1 MIDDPDAK
9 NRVKNAL
16 GLEDAKA
23 RVAELARWG
32 YTEAL
37 VVNDLRI
44 RVERIESKI
53 GSEPAPEVSMKRER
67 TNARAQRCKACE
79 HESTVPFAY
88 CPECGDECG
97 DAVEDQQGRDPDL
110 AGWPLCAVCGKTAR
124 EGRHATDFGEG
135 HDYVPLTVAE
145 ARPALYAKRRA
156 FRLEPYYSRHVNA
169 MTAEALH
176 SKGAIAAE
184 LAHRD
189 QQIARLR
196 EALSSARSEITRLGT
211 DGGGFSCAVIDDI
224 DAALGGV
231 KGAGA

>member
-9 NRVKNAL
+9 NRLANPL
-16 GLEDAKA
+16 TLEGAKA

-37 VVNDLRI
+37 VLNDLRI
-44 RVERIESKI
+44 RIEKIESK
-53 GSEPAPEVSMKRER
+53 
-67 TNARAQRCKACE
+67 
-79 HESTVPFAY
+79 
-88 CPECGDECG
+88 
-97 DAVEDQQGRDPDL
+97 
-110 AGWPLCAVCGKTAR
+110 
-124 EGRHATDFGEG
+124 GEG
-135 HDYVPLTVAE
+135 HDYAPLAAAE
-145 ARPALYAKRRA
+145 ARPPLYAERYA

-184 LAHRD
+184 LAYRD

-196 EALSSARSEITRLGT
+196 EALSTARSEITRLGT

-224 DAALGGV
+224 DAALGEPE
-231 KGAGA
+231 KS

>member
-1 MIDDPDAK
+1 MSDDPDAK
-9 NRVKNAL
+9 NRLANPL
-16 GLEDAKA
+16 TLEDAKA

-53 GSEPAPEVSMKRER
+53 GSEPALEAAEIS
-67 TNARAQRCKACE
+67 
-79 HESTVPFAY
+79 
-88 CPECGDECG
+88 
-97 DAVEDQQGRDPDL
+97 L
-110 AGWPLCAVCGKTAR
+110 A
-124 EGRHATDFGEG
+124 
-135 HDYVPLTVAE
+135 VAE
-145 ARPALYAKRRA
+145 ARPALYAERHA

-184 LAHRD
+184 LAYRD

-196 EALSSARSEITRLGT
+196 EALSTARSEITRLGT
-211 DGGGFSCAVIDDI
+211 DGGEFSCAVIDVI

-231 KGAGA
+231 KGAGP